1 MDVAGH
7 FYPSPKALFFP
18 YIHMLLLDKR
28 LVIISKDLE
37 MLHSKKKGVLTL
49 GRGEHFNHK
58 KKNHPGDFPS
68 DSLTERHTTEAQEDE
83 ELIVTQEAFKNRVE
97 ED

>member
-1 MDVAGH
+1 MLYPVKKPVI
-7 FYPSPKALFFP
+7 FYKS
-18 YIHMLLLDKR
+18 
-28 LVIISKDLE
+28 LE
-37 MLHSKKKGVLTL
+37 MLHSKTKGVLML

-58 KKNHPGDFPS
+58 KKNHPGNFPS

-97 ED
+97 KD

>member
-1 MDVAGH
+1 MDVTGH
-7 FYPSPKALFFP
+7 FYPSPASFLIP
-18 YIHMLLLDKR
+18 YIHMLLGDER
-28 LVIISKDLE
+28 LVIILKDLE
-37 MLHSKKKGVLTL
+37 MLHSKTKGVLTV

-58 KKNHPGDFPS
+58 KKNHPGNFPS